1 MAGRLFPDNK
11 LFLPRQHIARCS
23 VPNTIGVYQQHHWC
37 LLTTPLVLTNN
48 TIGAYQQHS
57 GRKWEERVIMVI
69 TIVYSK
75 PLMADLYEKRLSD
88 TNNIIPSD
96 KQLETYLPSLG
107 NIITEAW

>member
-1 MAGRLFPDNK
+1 MAGQLFPDNK

-23 VPNTIGVYQQHHWC
+23 VPNTIG
-37 LLTTPLVLTNN
+37 
-48 TIGAYQQHS
+48 AYQQHS
-57 GRKWEERVIMVI
+57 GRKWEERFIMVI

-75 PLMADLYEKRLSD
+75 PLMADLYEKRVSD
-88 TNNIIPSD
+88 INNIIPSD

>member
-1 MAGRLFPDNK
+1 MAGQLFPDNK
-11 LFLPRQHIARCS
+11 LFLPRQHIARYS
-23 VPNTIGVYQQHHWC
+23 VPNTIGVYQQHHAC
-37 LLTTPLVLTNN
+37 LPTTPCVLTNN
-48 TIGAYQQHS
+48 TMRDGPQHS
-57 GRKWEERVIMVI
+57 GRKWEERFIMTI

-75 PLMADLYEKRLSD
+75 PLTADLYEKRVSD